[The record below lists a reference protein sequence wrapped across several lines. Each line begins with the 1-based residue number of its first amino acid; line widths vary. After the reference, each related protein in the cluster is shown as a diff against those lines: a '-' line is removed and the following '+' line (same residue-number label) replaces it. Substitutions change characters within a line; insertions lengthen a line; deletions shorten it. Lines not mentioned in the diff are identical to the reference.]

1 MKDKLKSLLGKPN
14 VWLYLDSCD
23 TWFREVR
30 ILEVT
35 ENLITFR
42 FSALTNDVLSVWE
55 RTTRIENVSDID
67 IEISNVP
74 LGEDNLQEIKQKL
87 SEIVNRNDKCSS
99 GTSLKLS

>member
-23 TWFREVR
+23 TWFKDVR
-30 ILEVT
+30 IIEVT

-42 FSALTNDVLSVWE
+42 FSAINNDVLSVWE
-55 RTTRIENVSDID
+55 RTTTIDNVTDID

-74 LGEDNLQEIKQKL
+74 LCEENLKELKHKL
-87 SEIVNRNDKCSS
+87 SEMVKEPMKAYREIHSN
-99 GTSLKLS
+99 